1 MAWNKKAKVL
11 VAVALLVVSSG
22 AMAAK
27 GKLGFGM
34 QYKASGFVSPVLTQL
49 KVTTVIAGS
58 PAALAGVKPGDYIVE
73 FDGQHIDGAPARAMA
88 GQFKSLQP
96 GQHVHL
102 ELKRGNAFVNVEIV
116 AGT

>member
-1 MAWNKKAKVL
+1 MAWKKKAKVL
-11 VAVALLVVSSG
+11 VAVTLLVVASG
-22 AMAAK
+22 AVAAK
-27 GKLGFGM
+27 GKLGLGL
-34 QYKASGFVSPVLTQL
+34 QYSASGFVSPVLTQV
-49 KVTTVIAGS
+49 KVTVVTAGS

-73 FDGQHIDGAPARAMA
+73 FNGQHIAGAPARATA
-88 GQFKSLQP
+88 SQFKSLQP